1 MRTEFAHP
9 TGVRRR
15 AHDRVECEIPRRPR
29 SLGSAGET
37 PVLAPTRELR
47 CLASTGP
54 TCDALEV
61 PSPGEA
67 NVLSVGIGGAFD
79 ELGEGLPRWEA
90 LKMEGALTAA
100 GRSICWARNGKGSST
115 STCLARRGIGRTPRP
130 GQTTTIG
137 RTGTWS
143 CAAMCPCNT
152 IASRRGSKCR
162 EGYGSR
168 VQSAQL
174 DDG

>member
-1 MRTEFAHP
+1 
-9 TGVRRR
+9 
-15 AHDRVECEIPRRPR
+15 VECGKIPRQPR
-29 SLGSAGET
+29 SLG
-37 PVLAPTRELR
+37 LAVRRRFWHPTRELR
-47 CLASTGP
+47 CLASTGA

-162 EGYGSR
+162 EGYRSR
-168 VQSAQL
+168 VQSPSSTMANGGAIAGMNVPV
-174 DDG
+174 DGGSR